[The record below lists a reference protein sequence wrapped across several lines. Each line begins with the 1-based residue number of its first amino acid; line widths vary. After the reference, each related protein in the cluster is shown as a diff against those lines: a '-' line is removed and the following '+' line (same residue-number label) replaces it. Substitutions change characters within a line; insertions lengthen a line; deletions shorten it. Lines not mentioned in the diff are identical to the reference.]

1 MGLVGLFIEKPEDS
15 MVEPLSWVITNP
27 LDFMVQPGLMMEL
40 LSDEIELM
48 VEPPS
53 IAVAT
58 PEIDV
63 FLMPCKDT
71 KQR

>member
-1 MGLVGLFIEKPEDS
+1 

-53 IAVAT
+53 LAVAT
-58 PEIDV
+58 SEIDV
-63 FLMPCKDT
+63 F
-71 KQR
+71 